1 MTKREGIIKARNV
14 LLIVQDFDILAA
26 FVIRISS
33 LIIFV
38 A

>member
-14 LLIVQDFDILAA
+14 LLVVQDLDILAA